1 MLKQSIQRVIR
12 EFMGIVK
19 VLLQGAHILVTGNL
33 DDLVH
38 RFASGDGRGDKSAA
52 QTVATDIE
60 VIDSLT
66 GAPLDH
72 QVDTLRPQRVWCE
85 LAPAIHPPKE
95 RPFIDPALLEP
106 VANRCN
112 RAIVLA
118 GDKGD
123 LGLMELM
130 LAWFE
135 AKPDPLP
142 HKIEVTHLDSG
153 RFRAA

>member
-38 RFASGDGRGDKSAA
+38 RFAGSDGRGDKSAT
-52 QTVATDIE
+52 QTVATDVKI
-60 VIDSLT
+60 VDGLAGSSLYHQIDALGTEWFGHQLT
-66 GAPLDH
+66 P
-72 QVDTLRPQRVWCE
+72 T
-85 LAPAIHPPKE
+85 IHAPKE
-95 RPFIDPALLEP
+95 RSFIDPALLEP

-130 LAWFE
+130 LARFE

-142 HKIEVTHLDSG
+142 HKIEVTHLNPG
-153 RFRAA
+153 CFRAT

>member
-38 RFASGDGRGDKSAA
+38 RFASGDGRGDKSAT
-52 QTVATDIE
+52 QTVATDIN

-72 QVDTLRPQRVWCE
+72 QVDTLR
-85 LAPAIHPPKE
+85 
-95 RPFIDPALLEP
+95 
-106 VANRCN
+106 
-112 RAIVLA
+112 
-118 GDKGD
+118 
-123 LGLMELM
+123 
-130 LAWFE
+130 
-135 AKPDPLP
+135 
-142 HKIEVTHLDSG
+142 S
-153 RFRAA
+153 